1 MLTLKKNYVT
11 EAINLKNYPLN
22 DNDSIV
28 VMFSKTK
35 GLMKAI
41 AKGAKRPKSKLGAR
55 VQMFIANKLML
66 NEGRNFDNIAEATSL
81 NTFSK
86 IRNDIDKLTYAMYVS
101 ECVNSF
107 CSKQFNQDENY
118 AEIYNLIYSVYNKI
132 AECKTKEQVILSV
145 LKFQIKFMNIL
156 GWGIDFENCSKC
168 QKPLENNAVFS
179 YNLGS
184 FLCPDCLKSEND
196 FSNIKVHEKIRLFL
210 SEISKVDF
218 NVETKYDELVNIA
231 VLEKCF
237 NFMKKYMDNISHK
250 KTKVFEVLDSFNIE
264 YKQVQNG

>member
-1 MLTLKKNYVT
+1 MKKQFTT

-55 VQMFIANKLML
+55 IQMFVANKLML
-66 NEGRNFDNIAEATSL
+66 NEGKNFDNIAEASSL

-86 IRNDIDKLTYAMYVS
+86 IRSDIDKLTYAMYIS

-107 CSKQFNQDENY
+107 CSKQYNQDENY
-118 AEIYNLIYSVYNKI
+118 PEIYDLIYNVYNKI
-132 AECKTKEQVILSV
+132 AELNSKEKIILAV
-145 LKFQIKFMNIL
+145 LKFQIKFMNML
-156 GWGIDFENCSKC
+156 GWGIDFENCSIC
-168 QKPLENNAVFS
+168 QTNLDGGAIFS
-179 YNLGS
+179 YNLGA
-184 FLCPDCLKSEND
+184 FLCSDCFKNSNSD
-196 FSNIKVHEKIRLFL
+196 FSVKVHEKIRLFL
-210 SEISKVDF
+210 ATIAKADF
-218 NVETKYDELVNIA
+218 NSETKYDELVNLA

-250 KTKVFEVLDSFNIE
+250 KTHVFEVLDSFNIE
-264 YKQVQNG
+264 YGQVQNG

>member
-1 MLTLKKNYVT
+1 MKKQFTT

-22 DNDSIV
+22 DNDSII

-35 GLMKAI
+35 GLMRAV

-55 VQMFIANKLML
+55 IQMFIANKLML
-66 NEGRNFDNIAEATSL
+66 NEGKSFDNIIEATSV

-86 IRNDIDKLTYAMYVS
+86 IRNDIDKLTYAMYIS

-118 AEIYNLIYSVYNKI
+118 CEIYDLIYNVYNKLAI
-132 AECKTKEQVILSV
+132 CETKEEVLLSA

-156 GWGIDFENCSKC
+156 GWGIDFENCSIC
-168 QKPLENNAVFS
+168 QKPLEIESVFS
-179 YNLGS
+179 YALGG
-184 FLCPDCLKSEND
+184 FLCLDCLKKEN
-196 FSNIKVHEKIRLFL
+196 NIQSIKIHQKIRGFL
-210 SEISKVDF
+210 AEISKT
-218 NVETKYDELVNIA
+218 NINLETKYDKLANLA

-237 NFMKKYMDNISHK
+237 SFMKKYMDNISHK
-250 KTKVFEVLDSFNIE
+250 KTKVFEVLDSFNVE
-264 YKQVQNG
+264 YKAV